1 MSRKYLG
8 MLRICTLPLLG
19 SGVEFLMAGAG
30 AIAVAFNLLV
40 SLALYF
46 FSPSF
51 MPVAALEGF
60 S

>member
-1 MSRKYLG
+1 M
-8 MLRICTLPLLG
+8 LPLLG

-40 SLALYF
+40 SLAPYF